1 MAEGTISQLTERLR
15 ELEAIRAALH
25 RGEPAAVVERWIAEA
40 RARLVETAPGSPSEV
55 VQFLDY
61 AGHAAQHAAPWL
73 TREAQAA
80 ARRIEREGLSDD
92 VVALSRLLQLGAVLA
107 PGPDHLAS
115 RLVAAVADTAGS
127 LADRAAPLTAVQDVE
142 AVQAATEAARQ
153 VPCLSVSEFALAIG
167 YTERSV
173 ERLLREGFL
182 APAGR
187 TDSGHARFCEA
198 QVAAVRRWRKGSYAK
213 TPIGPDGAPAP
224 EQRAMCGPSASAWA
238 RRTLLKRNTLRA

>member
-1 MAEGTISQLTERLR
+1 MAEGTILHLTERLR

-40 RARLVETAPGSPSEV
+40 HARLAEAAPGSPCEV
-55 VQFLDY
+55 VQLLDY

-73 TREAQAA
+73 AREAQAA
-80 ARRIEREGLSDD
+80 ARRVEREGLSDD

-115 RLVAAVADTAGS
+115 RLVATVAAVAGT
-127 LADRAAPLTAVQDVE
+127 LPDRAAPLLAVPDVE
-142 AVQAATEAARQ
+142 AVQAATEAARR
-153 VPCLSVSEFALAIG
+153 VPCLSVSEFATAIG
-167 YTERSV
+167 YTDRSV

-187 TDSGHARFCEA
+187 AETGQSRFCEA

-224 EQRAMCGPSASAWA
+224 EQRVMRGPSASAWA
-238 RRTLLKRNTLRA
+238 RRTLLKRSMLR